1 MFLQWKLIFQKTNL
15 KYFILIILGFLFVI
29 GILMMDDSSCI
40 VDHVII
46 SDEISSY
53 EKSLDPEFCEN
64 ILEKIDLYND
74 QCDSQI
80 EILDCG

>member
-15 KYFILIILGFLFVI
+15 KFLTIILFVVLFLVILVGFA
-29 GILMMDDSSCI
+29 DSSCNVKNI
-40 VDHVII
+40 VI
-46 SDEISSY
+46 SNEISSY
-53 EKSLDPEFCEN
+53 EKSLDPEMCEN

-74 QCDSQI
+74 ECSSHI